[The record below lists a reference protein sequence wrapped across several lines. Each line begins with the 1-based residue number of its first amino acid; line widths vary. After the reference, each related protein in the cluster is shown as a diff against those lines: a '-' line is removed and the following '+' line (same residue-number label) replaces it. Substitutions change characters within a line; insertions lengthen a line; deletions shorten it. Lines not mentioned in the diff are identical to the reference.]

1 MRRTPFDER
10 TYKYKWKT
18 IRVDLLQITYLSV
31 VAAENNKKGQIEQG
45 KGIEKT
51 TNFLTNGQNSPI

>member
-18 IRVDLLQITYLSV
+18 IRVDLLQITLS
-31 VAAENNKKGQIEQG
+31 VAAEQNKKGQIEQG
-45 KGIEKT
+45 RGIEKT
-51 TNFLTNGQNSPI
+51 TNFLTNGQNNPI